1 MTKALIIVDMQNDF
15 LPGGA
20 LAVPNGDQ
28 IIEEINYLSKNYDL
42 VVASQDWHP
51 ADHGSFASQHEGKQP
66 FEMGELAG
74 LPQVFWPDHCV
85 QSTPGAALT
94 EALDQNSIEAI
105 FRKGMD
111 PEIDSYSAF
120 FDNGMK
126 KATGL
131 EGYLKDRK
139 VDEVHICGLAADFC
153 EMATAKDAL
162 KLGFASVILQNAT
175 KAIDQSGLDAMYAEF
190 EKLGGSLL

>member
-15 LPGGA
+15 LPDGA
-20 LAVPNGDQ
+20 LAVPDGDQ
-28 IIEEINYLSKNYDL
+28 IIEEINRLSKNYDL
-42 VVASQDWHP
+42 VVASQDWHS
-51 ADHGSFASQHEGKQP
+51 ANHGSFASQHKGRQP

-85 QSTPGAALT
+85 QSSPGAALT
-94 EALDQNSIEAI
+94 EKLDQNSIEAI

-153 EMATAKDAL
+153 VMATAKDAL

-175 KAIDQSGLDAMYAEF
+175 KAIDQSGMDAMYEEF
-190 EKLGGSLL
+190 EKLGGRML

>member
-28 IIEEINYLSKNYDL
+28 IIEEINHLSKNYDL

-51 ADHGSFASQHEGKQP
+51 ANHGSFASQHEGKQP

-74 LPQVFWPDHCV
+74 LPQVFWPEHCV

-94 EALDQNSIEAI
+94 EELDQNSIEAI

-111 PEIDSYSAF
+111 SEIDSYSAF

-153 EMATAKDAL
+153 VMATAKDAL
-162 KLGFASVILQNAT
+162 KLGFSSVILLNAT
-175 KAIDQSGLDAMYAEF
+175 KAIDQSGLDALYEEF
-190 EKLGGSLL
+190 KKLGGRVL